1 MTSIPSLSVGDV
13 SLQKYA
19 GEVEIKRL
27 MFEGGHG
34 VFHIHSTD
42 GPLEQI
48 LIYENLFRQT
58 LTAEIKIIDGR
69 AITEQIPLIGM
80 ERLHVTYKIPQ
91 EREEVNLTFR
101 VIDVRDR
108 TPSEGAQTAQ
118 SFIVDLVS
126 EERMMNAYQRVSKA
140 FIDPVSTIVEKI
152 YDEYLDTGKRGITV
166 FSGVGAGA
174 KIGTRNPKFIAE
186 ETLGNIHY
194 VAPNIHPFDII
205 SNLSQY
211 ALSAKDKSTI
221 FCFYENA
228 NGFHYDSI
236 HTLFQKPALNP
247 NKPYTYGFRN
257 FDRSAVSEHMMI
269 MEGMIIQNSFPNSL
283 NALKEGQYGASLYTH
298 DIYNKKINNGTN
310 EGLTEY
316 NYLDEFDSVSHTS
329 YDLSPTAANRR
340 TYETLPIGGSKIH
353 ATQLGSSHLSRL
365 DKAKKSHIEVYP
377 KHSAMHGPVA
387 IQQSVFSAPN
397 FNVND
402 IALHRNSQKKQI
414 EAFRISARV
423 AGHPLLMVGEC
434 INVNVQSFI
443 PSDTYVIN
451 EILSGKYLIIEA
463 VHHFN
468 HTYYH
473 CDLTLIKDSSGVSL
487 DTIQLGAEELMTD

>member
-19 GEVEIKRL
+19 GEIEIKRL

-58 LTAEIKIIDGR
+58 LTAEIKITDGR

-108 TPSEGAQTAQ
+108 TPSEGGQTAQ

-126 EERMMNAYQRVSKA
+126 EERMMNSYQRVSKA
-140 FIDPVSTIVEKI
+140 FIDPVSTIIEKI
-152 YDEYLDTGKRGITV
+152 YDEYLDTGKRGIIAET
-166 FSGVGAGA
+166 GA
-174 KIGTRNPKFIAE
+174 RNPKFIAE

-247 NKPYTYGFRN
+247 NKPYIYAFSN
-257 FDRSAVSEHMMI
+257 FGGTQVIDHMML
-269 MEGMIIQNSFPNSL
+269 MEGLVFQNSFPNSL
-283 NALKEGQYGASLYTH
+283 NALKTGQYGASLYTH

-316 NYLDEFDSVSHTS
+316 NYLDEFDSVPHTS
-329 YDLSPTAANRR
+329 NDSSPTAANRR
-340 TYETLPIGGSKIH
+340 TYETLPISGSKIH
-353 ATQLGSSHLSRL
+353 ATQLKTSRLSRL

-414 EAFRISARV
+414 EAFRLSARV
-423 AGHPLLMVGEC
+423 AGHPLLMIGEC

-443 PSDTYVIN
+443 PSDNYVVN

>member
-19 GEVEIKRL
+19 GEIEIKRL

-58 LTAEIKIIDGR
+58 LTAEIKITDGR

-91 EREEVNLTFR
+91 EKEEVNLTFR

-108 TPSEGAQTAQ
+108 TPSEGGQTAQ

-126 EERMMNAYQRVSKA
+126 EERMMNSYQRVSKA
-140 FIDPVSTIVEKI
+140 FIDPVSTIIEKI
-152 YDEYLDTGKRGITV
+152 YDEYLDTGKRGIIAET
-166 FSGVGAGA
+166 GA
-174 KIGTRNPKFIAE
+174 RNPKFIAE

-247 NKPYTYGFRN
+247 NKPYIYAFSN
-257 FDRSAVSEHMMI
+257 FGGTQVIDHMML
-269 MEGMIIQNSFPNSL
+269 MEGLVVQNSFPNSL
-283 NALKEGQYGASLYTH
+283 NALKTGQYGASLYTH

-316 NYLDEFDSVSHTS
+316 NYLDEFDSVPHTS
-329 YDLSPTAANRR
+329 NDSSPTAANRR
-340 TYETLPIGGSKIH
+340 TYETLPISGSKIH
-353 ATQLGSSHLSRL
+353 ATQLKTSRLSRL

-414 EAFRISARV
+414 EAFRLSARV
-423 AGHPLLMVGEC
+423 AGHPLLMIGEC

-443 PSDTYVIN
+443 PSDNYVVN